1 VRTLRNAVQ
10 RGRVHHAYLFVGSR
24 GTGKTSMAKI
34 LAACLNCDHGPTVE
48 PDGTCPSCVAIA
60 SATSLDVIE
69 MDAASNNSV
78 DDVRELRG
86 RVGYAPVS
94 GKHKVYILDEA
105 HMLSPQ
111 AWNAFLKT
119 LEEPPPNT
127 VFVLATTDAAKV
139 LPTVVDRCHRF
150 DFTRPGVEQIAEVLR
165 RVSAEEGIEAPEA
178 ALRMIARHATGS
190 FRDALG
196 TLEQLT
202 TYSGG
207 DATAGG
213 GGRFSLDDVLAVLG
227 LTDAEELF
235 GALDAVSASDVRG
248 VLAAAARMAD
258 AGRDAGSTLRD
269 LEAQARDLL
278 VVQALGGELPDELR
292 LTPERDERL
301 VEQSARLGR
310 GELVRVLDLLA
321 AAQEAVRNGSDPRIQ
336 LELCL
341 IKAAAPEVDPSTPA
355 LLARIEALEGRLAGT
370 RAPAATPPAAG
381 APPPPLA
388 APSPPAPPPAPPAP
402 PPAPPVAPPPPGA
415 SPAELWPAL
424 VEAVKPENGMLAA
437 VLCEARPL
445 GIEGDEL
452 VAAFPADKE
461 FHLRKAQG
469 DDCRRL
475 VLAALRSVAGR
486 PLTVRYELREMA
498 PAAAPPADSE
508 ELVRRFVEE
517 FDAEEIE

>member
-1 VRTLRNAVQ
+1 MRTLRNAVE

-60 SATSLDVIE
+60 NATSLDVIE

-78 DDVRELRG
+78 DDVRELRE

-127 VFVLATTDAAKV
+127 VFVLATTEAAKV

-165 RVSAEEGIEAPEA
+165 RVSAAEGIEAPEA

-207 DATAGG
+207 DSTAGG

-248 VLAAAARMAD
+248 VLVAAARMAD
-258 AGRDAGSTLRD
+258 AGRDAGGTLRD

-278 VVQALGGELPDELR
+278 VVQALGGELPDEMR

-370 RAPAATPPAAG
+370 RASAANPPPPPPTAA
-381 APPPPLA
+381 ARPPPLA
-388 APSPPAPPPAPPAP
+388 AP
-402 PPAPPVAPPPPGA
+402 A
-415 SPAELWPAL
+415 SELWPAL
-424 VEAVKPENGMLAA
+424 VEAVKPANGMLAA
-437 VLCEARPL
+437 VLTEARPL

-498 PAAAPPADSE
+498 PTVAPTTDSD